1 METNVITIKRIF
13 AASVEKVYE
22 AWTEPAKLM
31 QWFSPN
37 IRWRTP
43 KVDFELVAGGKH
55 DITLRHSDGDE
66 MRILGRY
73 VEILPNE
80 RISFTW
86 NFKGGDSEAE
96 ESLVTVEFRATTGG
110 TELTLTHDRQN
121 DPNEK
126 AQAEQ
131 GWSGMMEL
139 LESFLTGTPLLKD

>member
-1 METNVITIKRIF
+1 METNVITIKRFF
-13 AASVEKVYE
+13 AASIEKVYE
-22 AWTEPAKLM
+22 AWTEPAKLV
-31 QWFSPN
+31 QWFAPN

-43 KVDFELVAGGKH
+43 KVEFDLVIGGKH

-73 VEILPNE
+73 IEILPNE

-86 NFKGGDSEAE
+86 NFQGGDAPSQ
-96 ESLVTVEFRATTGG
+96 ESLVTIEFRAVTGG

-131 GWSGMMEL
+131 GWGGMFEL
-139 LESFLTGTPLLKD
+139 LESFLAGTPLLKD